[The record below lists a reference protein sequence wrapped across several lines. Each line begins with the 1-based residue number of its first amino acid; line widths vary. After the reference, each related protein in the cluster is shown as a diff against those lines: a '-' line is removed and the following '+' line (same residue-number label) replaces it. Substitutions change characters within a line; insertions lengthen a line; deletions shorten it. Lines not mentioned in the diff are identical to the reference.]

1 MFIKCLVM
9 KTSRTKFVISFV
21 VCAFAFQFITSSVLG
36 PEIRLF
42 PADNSSAFLGLGS
55 PVAWKNTVSIIL
67 LPIKAVLIG
76 PLIPF
81 INFLRQD
88 PDTPPPFFMV
98 GFAFYWTL
106 LALGIHYL
114 IGKFKIGHA

>member
-1 MFIKCLVM
+1 M
-9 KTSRTKFVISFV
+9 KISRTKFVIGFLV
-21 VCAFAFQFITSSVLG
+21 GAFAFQFITSSVLG
-36 PEIRLF
+36 PETRLF
-42 PADNSSAFLGLGS
+42 PAGNSSAFLGLGS
-55 PVAWKNTVSIIL
+55 PVAWKNAVSIIL

-88 PDTPPPFFMV
+88 PDTPPPFFLV

-106 LALGIHYL
+106 LALSIHYL
-114 IGKFKIGHA
+114 IGKFNISHA

>member
-1 MFIKCLVM
+1 M
-9 KTSRTKFVISFV
+9 KISKTKFVIGFL
-21 VCAFAFQFITSSVLG
+21 VCAFAFQFLTSSVLG
-36 PEIRLF
+36 PEVRLF
-42 PADNSSAFLGLGS
+42 PSGNSSAFLGLGS
-55 PVAWKNTVSIIL
+55 PVAWKNIISMIL

-88 PDTPPPFFMV
+88 PDTPPPFFLV

-106 LALGIHYL
+106 LALFIYYL
-114 IGKFKIGHA
+114 SNKFKVRHA